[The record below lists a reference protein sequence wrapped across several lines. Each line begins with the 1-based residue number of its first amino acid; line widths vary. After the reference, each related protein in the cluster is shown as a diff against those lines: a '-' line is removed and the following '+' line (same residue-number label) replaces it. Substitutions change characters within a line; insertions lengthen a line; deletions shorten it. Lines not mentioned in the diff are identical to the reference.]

1 MPMEQT
7 SDSGFVG
14 KPFVDKSTNEFTD
27 HVEMPCGGFNRLF
40 RAKRYGK
47 WFVLKGLKPEY
58 TSNPFYRELLD
69 KEFELGMMLSHSN
82 IVIIYG
88 REYNAVLGDCIV
100 MEYVDGMT
108 LADFLD
114 SKPSAE
120 AVRKVVDEIL
130 SAMSYFHGLQV
141 VHRDIKPS
149 NILVTRNGNNVKI
162 IDFGFSDTDSHA
174 ILKQPAGTA
183 RYAAPEQYD
192 ENVALDCRA
201 DIYSFGMVL
210 KDIASATKIGGYKA
224 VVRKCTK
231 YDREKRYANATEIQK
246 AIAFRRRLSF
256 LIPISAVL
264 LAIACAVMLWGRNVI
279 TSSSDVPN
287 IVADT
292 IVKVDTIYSARY
304 DSEHVDTV
312 VTPQRVVTIVDAEYD
327 TIYAQS
333 LYDEAKALMDEL
345 SSATIEK
352 ISSDTLLTEQDV
364 STYLAMF
371 YNMSHDKCD
380 SLASQLEEG
389 SVLQSQFISYWDNLY
404 KRGYENIYN
413 KYKSCPDLYDL
424 YKAGKISKDKYL
436 EEYKGFCSLQLD
448 MGAIT
453 QEQYKELIEVM
464 KKAIEND

>member
-1 MPMEQT
+1 MEQT

-14 KPFVDKSTNEFTD
+14 KPFMDKNSNEFTD
-27 HVEMPCGGFNRLF
+27 YVEMPCGGFNRLF

-58 TSNPFYRELLD
+58 TSNPLYRELLD
-69 KEFELGMMLSHSN
+69 KEFELGMMLSHPN
-82 IVIIYG
+82 IVTIHG
-88 REYNAVLGDCIV
+88 REYDAVLGDCIV

-108 LADFLD
+108 LTDFLD

-120 AVRKVVDEIL
+120 AVRKVIDEIL

-192 ENVALDCRA
+192 ENVAIDCRA

-210 KDIASATKIGGYKA
+210 KDIVSATKIGGYKTI
-224 VVRKCTK
+224 VRKCTQ
-231 YDREKRYANATEIQK
+231 YDREKRYSNAAEIQK
-246 AIAFRRRLSF
+246 AIVFRRKSRILLPIVII
-256 LIPISAVL
+256 LIAIVCAAV
-264 LAIACAVMLWGRNVI
+264 LWGRSVMN
-279 TSSSDVPN
+279 SSSDVPD

-292 IVKVDTIYSARY
+292 IVKVDTVFSVRY
-304 DSEHVDTV
+304 DSELVDTV
-312 VTPQRVVTIVDAEYD
+312 VVPQRVVTIVEAEYD

-424 YKAGKISKDKYL
+424 YQSGRISKDTYI
-436 EEYKGFCSLQLD
+436 EEFKGFCKLQLD
-448 MGAIT
+448 FGIMT
-453 QEQYKELIEVM
+453 RKQYDEILEHI
-464 KKAIEND
+464 DLY

>member
-1 MPMEQT
+1 MEQT

-69 KEFELGMMLSHSN
+69 KEFELGMMLSHPN
-82 IVIIYG
+82 IVTIHG
-88 REYNAVLGDCIV
+88 REYDAVLGDCIV
-100 MEYVDGMT
+100 MEYIDGMT
-108 LADFLD
+108 LTDFLD
-114 SKPSAE
+114 SKPSTE

-192 ENVALDCRA
+192 ENVAIDCRA

-210 KDIASATKIGGYKA
+210 KDIVSATKIGGYKTI
-224 VVRKCTK
+224 VRKCTQ
-231 YDREKRYANATEIQK
+231 YDREKRYANAAEIQK
-246 AIAFRRRLSF
+246 VIAFYRRLKF
-256 LIPISAVL
+256 LVPIGVVL
-264 LAIACAVMLWGRNVI
+264 IAIVCAVILWGRNVM
-279 TSSSDVPN
+279 TSDVPN

-292 IVKVDTIYSARY
+292 IVKIDTVFSARY
-304 DSEHVDTV
+304 DSELVDTV
-312 VTPQRVVTIVDAEYD
+312 VVPQRVITIVDAEYD
-327 TIYAQS
+327 TVYAQS
-333 LYDEAKALMDEL
+333 LYDEAKAQMDAL
-345 SSATIEK
+345 SATTIAK
-352 ISSDTLLTEQDV
+352 MSSDTMLTGEDV

-371 YNMSHDKCD
+371 YYMSHDKCD
-380 SLASQLEEG
+380 SIASQLEEG
-389 SVLQSQFISYWDNLY
+389 SMLQSQFISYWENLY

-413 KYKSCPDLYDL
+413 KYKSCPGLYDL
-424 YKAGKISKDKYL
+424 YQSGKISKDTYL
-436 EEYKGFCSLQLD
+436 EEYKGLCKLQKD
-448 MGAIT
+448 RGIIT
-453 QEQYKELIEVM
+453 QKQYEEFVEEIER
-464 KKAIEND
+464 AIMDD